1 MIAVDTNVLI
11 HANRA
16 ELALHDIARARLVGL
31 AEGAG
36 AWALPVV
43 AAWGFVRIVT
53 QPIFDPPTPVRQALD
68 LVDGLLA
75 SPSVRLLSPGPRHW
89 EILSETIEADQVR
102 GGMVTD
108 AVIVALCREHGVD
121 TVLSNDRDFARFTS
135 IVWEPLAT

>member
-16 ELALHDIARARLVGL
+16 ELELHEVARHRLTEL
-31 AEGAG
+31 AEGG
-36 AWALPVV
+36 QPWALPVV

-53 QPIFDPPTPVRQALD
+53 QTIFDPPTPMAQALD
-68 LVDGLLA
+68 FVDRLVE
-75 SPSVRLLSPGPRHW
+75 SPSVRVLRPGARHW
-89 EILSETIEADQVR
+89 QLLRDTIQESRVG

-121 TVLSNDRDFARFTS
+121 TLLSNDRDFRRFPAPT
-135 IVWEPLAT
+135 WEPLDA